1 MLLLQG
7 KAIREAL
14 HILKEEEKQQL
25 EKLGLVPPETDAV
38 KDTASEPKQLAH
50 WCYA

>member
-14 HILKEEEKQQL
+14 QILKEEERIQQL

-38 KDTASEPKQLAH
+38 KDTASEPKQLAQ
-50 WCYA
+50 